1 MVGVGACTAAA
12 FGSAFVV
19 PSTLAPSAQ
28 ESRKTNLGASGY
40 SVSASQPSTVVT
52 MAGVRAIAGL
62 TAAGVAGN
70 CASKSRTSMRATG
83 VGINGFSRIGPVG

>member
-12 FGSAFVV
+12 FGSALWF
-19 PSTLAPSAQ
+19 L
-28 ESRKTNLGASGY
+28 
-40 SVSASQPSTVVT
+40 QPSTVGT

-83 VGINGFSRIGPVG
+83 VGINGFSRIGPGGKSAATSRLVFELGGLPEHELQ